1 MPALCFERLTKVY
14 GSGDTAVV
22 GIQDAAMSVERGE
35 LVAIIG
41 PSGSGKSTL
50 LAAIGLIVEPSS
62 GRLEIDGDLVYDD
75 RWVGPDPKLIRRRKI
90 GFIFQHHNLIPFLTV
105 AENVQVALDINGVRG
120 RRAAAKVKELLAY
133 LQIDHRAQ
141 SYPGRISGG
150 ERQRVA
156 IARALANE
164 PLLILADEP
173 TASLDTERGMSVMD
187 HLRRLAHERDAAVI
201 TVTHDERMIAGFDRI
216 GRVQDGR
223 LLVAHAE
230 LANLPGDPGPR
241 SISCPTTPF
250 AVRGESTWKSKSGVP
265 I

>member
-1 MPALCFERLTKVY
+1 MPAVRLDGLTKIY

-22 GIQDAAMSVERGE
+22 GIQDATMSVERGE

-50 LAAIGLIVEPSS
+50 LTTIGLVTEPTA
-62 GRLEIDGDLVYDD
+62 GRIEIDGEAVYDG
-75 RWVGPDPKLIRRRKI
+75 RWVGPDRKLIRRRKI

-120 RRAAAKVKELLAY
+120 RPAAARIRELLGY
-133 LQIDHRAQ
+133 LQIDHRAT
-141 SYPGRISGG
+141 SYPARISGG

-156 IARALANE
+156 IARALAND

-173 TASLDTERGMSVMD
+173 TASLDTERGKSVME
-187 HLRRLAHERDAAVI
+187 HLRRLARERGSAVI
-201 TVTHDERMIAGFDRI
+201 VVTHDERMIAGFDRI

-223 LLVAHAE
+223 LLVSPAA
-230 LANLPGDPGPR
+230 A
-241 SISCPTTPF
+241 
-250 AVRGESTWKSKSGVP
+250 AA
-265 I
+265 

>member
-1 MPALCFERLTKVY
+1 MPAVRFEGLTKIY

-22 GIQDAAMSVERGE
+22 GIQDATMSVERGE

-50 LAAIGLIVEPSS
+50 LTTIGLVTEPSA
-62 GRLEIDGDLVYDD
+62 GRIEIDGEAVYDN
-75 RWVGPDPKLIRRRKI
+75 RWVGPDRKLIRRRKI

-120 RRAAAKVKELLAY
+120 RAAAARIRDLLGY
-133 LQIDHRAQ
+133 LQIHHRAA
-141 SYPGRISGG
+141 SYPARISGG

-156 IARALANE
+156 IARALAND

-173 TASLDTERGMSVMD
+173 TASLDTERGKSVMD
-187 HLRRLAHERDAAVI
+187 HLRRLAREKGSAVI
-201 TVTHDERMIAGFDRI
+201 VVTHDERMIAGFDRV

-223 LLVAHAE
+223 LLVSPAA
-230 LANLPGDPGPR
+230 A
-241 SISCPTTPF
+241 
-250 AVRGESTWKSKSGVP
+250 AA
-265 I
+265 

>member
-1 MPALCFERLTKVY
+1 MPAVHVERLTKIY

-22 GIQDAAMSVERGE
+22 GIEDAALSVERGE

-50 LAAIGLIVEPSS
+50 LAAIGLVGAPSS
-62 GRLEIDGDLVYDD
+62 GRIEIDGEEVYNDGW
-75 RWVGPDPKLIRRRKI
+75 RGPDLKRIRRRKI

-120 RRAAAKVKELLAY
+120 GAAAAKVRELLGY
-133 LQIDHRAQ
+133 LQIDHRAR
-141 SYPGRISGG
+141 SYPARISGG

-156 IARALANE
+156 IARALAND

-173 TASLDTERGMSVMD
+173 TASLDTERGHGVMD
-187 HLRRLAHERDAAVI
+187 HLRRLAREKGSAVI
-201 TVTHDERMIAGFDRI
+201 AVTHDERMIDGFDRV

-223 LLVAHAE
+223 LSVGAE
-230 LANLPGDPGPR
+230 RA
-241 SISCPTTPF
+241 
-250 AVRGESTWKSKSGVP
+250 AA
-265 I
+265 

>member
-1 MPALCFERLTKVY
+1 MPAVRFEGLTKIY

-50 LAAIGLIVEPSS
+50 LTTVGLVTEPTA
-62 GRLEIDGDLVYDD
+62 GRIEIDGEAVYDG
-75 RWVGPDPKLIRRRKI
+75 RWVGPDRKLIRRRKI

-120 RRAAAKVKELLAY
+120 RAAAARIRDLLGY
-133 LQIDHRAQ
+133 LQIHHRAA
-141 SYPGRISGG
+141 SYPARISGG

-156 IARALANE
+156 IARALAND

-173 TASLDTERGMSVMD
+173 TASLDTERGRSVMD
-187 HLRRLAHERDAAVI
+187 HLRRLAREKGSAVI
-201 TVTHDERMIAGFDRI
+201 VVTHDERMIAGFDRV

-223 LLVAHAE
+223 LVVSPAVAA
-230 LANLPGDPGPR
+230 A
-241 SISCPTTPF
+241 
-250 AVRGESTWKSKSGVP
+250 
-265 I
+265 

>member
-1 MPALCFERLTKVY
+1 MPVLRFERLTKIY

-22 GIQDAAMSVERGE
+22 GIEDAAMSVERGQ
-35 LVAIIG
+35 LVAITG

-50 LAAIGLIVEPSS
+50 LAAIGLIGQPSA
-62 GRLEIDGDLVYDD
+62 GRIEIDGEEVYNDG
-75 RWVGPDPKLIRRRKI
+75 WVGPDPTEIRRRKI

-105 AENVQVALDINGVRG
+105 AENVRVALDINGVRG
-120 RRAAAKVKELLAY
+120 RAAGDKVQELLAY
-133 LQIDHRAQ
+133 LQIEHRAR
-141 SYPGRISGG
+141 SYPARISGG

-173 TASLDTERGMSVMD
+173 TASLDTERGKTVMD
-187 HLRRLAHERDAAVI
+187 HLRRLAREKESAVI
-201 TVTHDERMIAGFDRI
+201 TVTHDERMIDGFDRV

-223 LLVAHAE
+223 LLVSPE
-230 LANLPGDPGPR
+230 K
-241 SISCPTTPF
+241 SISSK
-250 AVRGESTWKSKSGVP
+250 GESAWRDNCGVR